1 MFRSFNYVF
10 ADKWVFRNF
19 CFCIGISNMRIYS
32 LYVYEPVSENIIQF
46 SLKRIRVFLKT
57 LFYLTVVGESISN
70 TYNVSY

>member
-1 MFRSFNYVF
+1 
-10 ADKWVFRNF
+10 
-19 CFCIGISNMRIYS
+19 MRIYS